1 MATEAQ
7 CKFVNLL
14 LFVSQLFYN
23 HLCILFCC
31 FYIVKMRIVG
41 TTNIAKITKSMKMVS
56 ASKLRGDTA
65 RLMTA
70 RSFSEWADAVTG
82 PSADLEEFDPK
93 DFGENNLIVMTT
105 SDKGLCGGV
114 NSIMSRHTRNMLGKL
129 SASGKNYQLMIQG
142 EKGRAIFRRAYGE
155 SVLMNITDRLAPYNF
170 TLANAVAHECSQGE
184 FDNVHVIYNAFKS
197 AISYVPSIKCITP
210 MLDANCEFFQSKYD
224 MEPEADP
231 ETLMNFYE
239 YTLSTQL
246 YHAMMENAT
255 SEQSARMAAME
266 NASKN
271 AADMIE
277 KLTLQYNRARQTR
290 ITTELI
296 EIISGASALEKQK

>member
-1 MATEAQ
+1 MKA
-7 CKFVNLL
+7 
-14 LFVSQLFYN
+14 
-23 HLCILFCC
+23 
-31 FYIVKMRIVG
+31 RIVG
-41 TTNIAKITKSMKMVS
+41 TTNIEKITKSMKMVS
-56 ASKLRGDTA
+56 ASKLRGDTS

-70 RSFSEWADAVTG
+70 RSFSKWADEVTG
-82 PSADLEEFDPK
+82 THHDLEDFDPK
-93 DFGENNLIVMTT
+93 DFGQNNLIILTT

-114 NSIMSRHTRNMLGKL
+114 NSIMARHTRNLLAKLVAAGKD
-129 SASGKNYQLMIQG
+129 YQLMIQG
-142 EKGRAIFRRAYGE
+142 EKGRALFRRLYGDKI
-155 SVLMNITDRLAPYNF
+155 LMNITDRLAPYNF
-170 TLANAVAHECSQGE
+170 TLANSIAHECTQGD
-184 FDNVHVIYNAFKS
+184 FDNVHVVYNSFKS
-197 AISYVPSIKCITP
+197 AISYIPSIKCITP

-239 YTLSTQL
+239 YTLTTQL

-271 AADMIE
+271 AADMIN

-296 EIISGASALEKQK
+296 EIISGASALEKK